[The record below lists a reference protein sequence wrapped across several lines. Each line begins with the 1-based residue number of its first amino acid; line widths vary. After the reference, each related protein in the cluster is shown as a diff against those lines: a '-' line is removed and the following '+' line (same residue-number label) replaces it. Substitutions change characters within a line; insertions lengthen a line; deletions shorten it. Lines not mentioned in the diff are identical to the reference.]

1 MSSILVIGSLNVDV
15 NVRVDHTPCAGETI
29 LSGPMVKIPGGK
41 GANQACA
48 LGKLGGDVA
57 ILGAVGNDN
66 NAEIQRQ
73 NLRNAGVNVEHLIVK
88 ENAGTG
94 MAFITIN
101 SDGDNCIVVVPGA
114 NAELRTEDIDHNR
127 KLIENCEI
135 LIMQMEIPL
144 PVVSYAA
151 QIAKKYG
158 KLVILDPAP
167 VPKQIPGGLWNNV
180 DIVKPNETEL
190 SMLSGVEFDKNNLES
205 VRDAA
210 RRVQNMGPE
219 NVVVSLGEKGAYI
232 LDNSKEG
239 GWVPSVPTQVVDTT
253 AAGDTF
259 TAAMALQLLNGMT
272 LRDAVAFANIAAS
285 LTVARYGAQS
295 SIPTMKEVSER
306 LRKNSENKDRAMK
319 TAR

>member
-232 LDNSKEG
+232 LDS
-239 GWVPSVPTQVVDTT
+239 
-253 AAGDTF
+253 
-259 TAAMALQLLNGMT
+259 
-272 LRDAVAFANIAAS
+272 LRQYSCFSDCRPIRS
-285 LTVARYGAQS
+285 TVIDSDDER
-295 SIPTMKEVSER
+295 SER
-306 LRKNSENKDRAMK
+306 TAEKEFGKQRQSHENCQMNPVSCSYRNGNV
-319 TAR
+319 

>member
-1 MSSILVIGSLNVDV
+1 MSSILVIGSLNVDI

-29 LSGPMVKIPGGK
+29 LSSPMVKIPGGK

-73 NLRNAGVNVEHLIVK
+73 NLQNAGVNVDHLIVK
-88 ENAGTG
+88 EDASTG

-101 SDGDNCIVVVPGA
+101 SEGDNCIVVVPGA
-114 NAELRTEDIDHNR
+114 NSELRIEDIDGNR
-127 KLIENCEI
+127 KLIEDCEI

-144 PVVSYAA
+144 PVISYAA
-151 QIAKKYG
+151 QMAKRLG

-167 VPKQIPGGLWNNV
+167 VPKQMPAGLLKNV

-190 SMLSGVEFDKNNLES
+190 SMLSGVKLDKNNLDS
-205 VRDAA
+205 VRNAA
-210 RRVQNMGPE
+210 KIVQKMGPE

-232 LDNSKEG
+232 LNNSEEG
-239 GWVPSVPTQVVDTT
+239 VLVPSVATKVVDTT

-259 TAAMALQLLNGMT
+259 TAAMALQLLNGTT
-272 LRDAVAFANIAAS
+272 LRNAVAFANTAAS

-295 SIPTMKEVSER
+295 SIPTMKEVSEQ
-306 LRKNSENKDRAMK
+306 LSINSENADELVKAVK
-319 TAR
+319 